1 MLLFLGM
8 HQEPKKQK
16 PPDIRRLLSAEILA
30 SELKFRTSSGDPAH
44 GTVAS
49 PARLPDSVKPESLLM
64 LQALYDKCM
73 FRVKTHERDTRA

>member
-1 MLLFLGM
+1 MMHAPLLGM

-30 SELKFRTSSGDPAH
+30 SELKFRTSSGNTAH

-49 PARLPDSVKPESLLM
+49 PHPVAGLG
-64 LQALYDKCM
+64 
-73 FRVKTHERDTRA
+73 